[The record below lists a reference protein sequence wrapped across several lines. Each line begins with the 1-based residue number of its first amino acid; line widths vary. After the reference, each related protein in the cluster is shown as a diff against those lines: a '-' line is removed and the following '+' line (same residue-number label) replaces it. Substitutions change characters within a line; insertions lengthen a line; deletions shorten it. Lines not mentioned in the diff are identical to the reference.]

1 LTTLDQFQSTLE
13 NVLLSVRK
21 VIIGQDEAI
30 RYSMVAILANQH
42 ALIEGVPGIAKTL
55 LARTLAAV
63 LGAEFKRIQFTP
75 DLMPADITGTS
86 VFNLQRNEFTLAKG
100 PLFTTFLLAD
110 EINRAPAKTQSALLE
125 AMQERSVTIDRES
138 YRLSPNFTVFATQNP
153 IESEGTY
160 PLPEA
165 QKDRFML
172 KIPMTWPESDDEV
185 TLARR
190 TLGDDAPEVV
200 LQRGEVAACLSEHE
214 LEGLRSSL
222 GLDPATHEAR
232 TSVFAMIETSTG
244 LSALDEI
251 CAVPG
256 LTGVYVGPADLAVS
270 LGHRPAEALSTP
282 AVLEAIARIQ
292 SAASGAGLVAAIH
305 ANAGKPGKAMA
316 ELGFR
321 MITLASE
328 SQALRR
334 GAAEHLKEAQ

>member
-1 LTTLDQFQSTLE
+1 MTTLDQFQSTLE

-42 ALIEGVPGIAKTL
+42 AIIEGVPGIAKTL

-222 GLDPATHEAR
+222 GLVHVSDALLQYAVQVVRRTRTDEGILVGAGPRATQALLRGAR
-232 TSVFAMIETSTG
+232 AWAAIGGRDFVSPDDIRAV
-244 LSALDEI
+244 
-251 CAVPG
+251 AVP
-256 LTGVYVGPADLAVS
+256 
-270 LGHRPAEALSTP
+270 
-282 AVLEAIARIQ
+282 VLEHRLILRPE
-292 SAASGAGLVAAIH
+292 S
-305 ANAGKPGKAMA
+305 
-316 ELGFR
+316 ELEGVK
-321 MITLASE
+321 ASE
-328 SQALRR
+328 VLERILHEIPVPR
-334 GAAEHLKEAQ
+334 